1 MRAFSDRF
9 IALVCA
15 LGVLAALMTAARA
28 GSYEDGLLRF
38 TADSFDDTIEGINA
52 VATSGNPLA
61 ASVIGAL
68 QEGRLLFSADSK
80 RVFIREPPSDRLI
93 DAATGEPVAGSAPSD
108 LAPVRLNNRLRR
120 IVEAALGGLTLMAPD
135 AGKRFEA
142 AQAVLK
148 SKDANALPALEQAL
162 SLIHI

>member
-15 LGVLAALMTAARA
+15 LGVLAAVMTAARA

-80 RVFIREPPSDRLI
+80 QLI
-93 DAATGEPVAGSAPSD
+93 ASASVHSIEISQPDVVINGIQQVIS
-108 LAPVRLNNRLRR
+108 AVRTHSRLNPP
-120 IVEAALGGLTLMAPD
+120 T
-135 AGKRFEA
+135 K
-142 AQAVLK
+142 
-148 SKDANALPALEQAL
+148 
-162 SLIHI
+162 

>member
-15 LGVLAALMTAARA
+15 LGVLAAVVTAARA
-28 GSYEDGLLRF
+28 GPYEDGLLRF
-38 TADSFDDTIEGINA
+38 TADSFDDTIEGING

-80 RVFIREPPSDRLI
+80 RVFIREAPSDRLI
-93 DAATGEPVAGSAPSD
+93 DAATGASTTWAELPE
-108 LAPVRLNNRLRR
+108 
-120 IVEAALGGLTLMAPD
+120 IV
-135 AGKRFEA
+135 
-142 AQAVLK
+142 
-148 SKDANALPALEQAL
+148 LPAPAAVGVATWAAAR
-162 SLIHI
+162 